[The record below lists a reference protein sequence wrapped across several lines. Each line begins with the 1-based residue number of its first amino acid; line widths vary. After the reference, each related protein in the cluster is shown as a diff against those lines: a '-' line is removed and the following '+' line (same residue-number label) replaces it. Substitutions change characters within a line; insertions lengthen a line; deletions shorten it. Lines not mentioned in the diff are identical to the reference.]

1 MARVAF
7 DLEIA
12 RPPADVF
19 AFLIDFDHVREW
31 QPATEEIHRET
42 DGPTAVG
49 TRYVQVMRLL
59 GKRIESRIE
68 VTELEAPG
76 RFSIRTSGGPID
88 FHVTHL
94 LDPSPTG
101 TKVSVDGEGE
111 AQGVFKLG
119 EGVAVKAA
127 EHEMRK
133 SFERLKAVLEGGRE
147 PCR

>member
-1 MARVAF
+1 VARVAF

-19 AFLIDFDHVREW
+19 AYLTDFDNVREW
-31 QPATEEIHRET
+31 QRATDEIRRET

-49 TRYVQVMRLL
+49 TSYVQVIRLL

-68 VTELEAPG
+68 VTELEAPD
-76 RFSIRTSGGPID
+76 RFSIRTSGGPVD

-94 LDPSPTG
+94 LAPAPDG
-101 TKVSVDGEGE
+101 TRLSIEGEGE

-119 EGVAVKAA
+119 EAVVVKAA
-127 EHEMRK
+127 EHELRK
-133 SFERLKAVLEGGRE
+133 SFERVKAVLESGR
-147 PCR
+147 